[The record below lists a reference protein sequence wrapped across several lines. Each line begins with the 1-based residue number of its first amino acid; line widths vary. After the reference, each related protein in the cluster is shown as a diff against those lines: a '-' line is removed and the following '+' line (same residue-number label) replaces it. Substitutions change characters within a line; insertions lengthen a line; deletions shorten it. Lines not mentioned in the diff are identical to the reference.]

1 MPFFGCRKCQDAI
14 LGCEVCDRQDK
25 CTQCEIPNLLINGV
39 CYERDGKTLPGGK
52 TIVTPDVQ
60 LDDITTILIVLAVLT
75 GVNLLTGII
84 AIFMNRK
91 TKNYTSL
98 LQNQN

>member
-1 MPFFGCRKCQDAI
+1 
-14 LGCEVCDRQDK
+14 
-25 CTQCEIPNLLINGV
+25 
-39 CYERDGKTLPGGK
+39 LPGGK
-52 TIVTPDVQ
+52 TVVTPDVQ
-60 LDDITTILIVLAVLT
+60 LDEITTILIVLAVLT

-91 TKNYTSL
+91 SKNYTSL